1 VALKGFACVL
11 LGCRTHVATLGIEH
25 DGQGRV
31 TAANVVAQ
39 VLQLILGTL
48 SGKVG
53 NLWFDAA
60 GVVGGDVHNRFAE
73 LVNRAGFVGQLQR
86 QAGRVWVQT
95 HHQHGLVVR
104 PGTVQFFYECHG
116 NQESK
121 RLYKKLSQT
130 APAKIRDSST
140 AALARSL
147 ARPIKGWCSRVIVS
161 ARASRAE
168 FSSSTTS
175 TKISVPSKTRISAGV
190 CPSQNASGVRTTASA
205 SSWRK
210 AASWRRAAARPC
222 PE

>member
-1 VALKGFACVL
+1 HHAGHVQVQWGAIGHFHELQVRATGVGGAAQHDHALDLVLQIRLYRVKAHVRADGDGICTVALKGLACVL
-11 LGCRTHVATLGIEH
+11 LGCRTHVPTLGIQN
-25 DGQGRV
+25 DGQVRV
-31 TAANVVAQ
+31 AAANVVAQ

-53 NLWFDAA
+53 NLRLDAA

-95 HHQHGLVVR
+95 HRQHGLVVR

-130 APAKIRDSST
+130 APAKIREDRKSTRLNSS
-140 AALARSL
+140 
-147 ARPIKGWCSRVIVS
+147 
-161 ARASRAE
+161 
-168 FSSSTTS
+168 
-175 TKISVPSKTRISAGV
+175 
-190 CPSQNASGVRTTASA
+190 
-205 SSWRK
+205 
-210 AASWRRAAARPC
+210 
-222 PE
+222 